1 MLDRVLPPLRYR
13 QAALERLL
21 ASELVFQRGMPP
33 DAVYSFKHALV
44 QDAARGSLL
53 RSTRQQ
59 LHAQIAETLKEAK
72 ALLNALDA

>member
-21 ASELVFQRGMPP
+21 ASELDFQRGMPP